1 MGGPG
6 FRYPTYLDGRIEC
19 IPQQVSK
26 RARKQRRIVA
36 VRLRLAPPL
45 SIPSEREGEI
55 EGGAVANFRLHPNT
69 SARTL
74 QNILTKSPAQCQC
87 RLAPDHANGTAGQRY
102 VGAAPTEF
110 RCRCRAPK
118 RPTDPILPGRRS

>member
-19 IPQQVSK
+19 IPQQLSK

-36 VRLRLAPPL
+36 VRLGLSPPL

-55 EGGAVANFRLHPNT
+55 EGGVRPNAPKY
-69 SARTL
+69 SY
-74 QNILTKSPAQCQC
+74 KSPAQCQC
-87 RLAPDHANGTAGQRY
+87 PLSLDHHNGQPLILQCVLRWS
-102 VGAAPTEF
+102 
-110 RCRCRAPK
+110 
-118 RPTDPILPGRRS
+118 RPPADSR